1 MAKQSLLWT
10 ALPNGYTDTQTALR
24 VSVLVSPRLDAE
36 AEPQELKTFS
46 HFEKWPETL
55 AQSKFTLH
63 FGPSDQVTIAGN
75 DTTSTSHV
83 DTTLGGPDTSVWN
96 ALFPPTTFV
105 RGFAFSDHSKER
117 VLSYPAMKIDEL
129 VGTLYSS
136 LAATAGDDLPKVTEI
151 LNNPDWGKVI
161 SAVAE
166 IDRRFLD
173 QDHKLRD
180 ARQQFNRF
188 REDGFNGL
196 ESPATELALFQLFHT
211 PPSTEITGKYN
222 FPPPHPKSFAKWR
235 GFEQTKLPAPSDFA
249 KELDFHRIVAAMNQF
264 PTLLR
269 KLGLVVD
276 FIIAK
281 SEFNNAANQAL
292 SVTVDLP
299 PLPLGSPVAPAV
311 ASMQTRTLLD
321 PKRFLPVP
329 RVTPGAGDY
338 TASDGLLVLSPNRFR
353 LIQIDG
359 DGAGLKVMNF
369 ARTLSRMDGQ
379 KEKQVDPVTKTE
391 YEEGAPA
398 LRNAGMMLVHT
409 DRGAMLKNS
418 FDRQKTQN
426 DLVQQLHGGAT
437 VTPPQL
443 FAEDVV
449 RGYRIDIWDSKTKRW
464 RSLCQRTAEYDI
476 NASEVLL
483 QVEEEG
489 TLRLGATK
497 SPDPASNQDLV
508 WLHEALVSWTGWS
521 LCARAPGRTI
531 HHDSTSH
538 EDPVGDAEATVP
550 PGLRMKTRFNAL
562 LGSLPRLRYG
572 RKYWIR
578 ARVVDLAANSLPPNP
593 KDFGPESPSKHAVTY
608 LRYEPIS
615 PPSLTLV
622 KPAAAPVEAPA
633 EGESMERLAV
643 RTFNDT
649 TAKNTV
655 TITATARRFAVPSR
669 TNHREAEL
677 HGMLDHNG
685 KVDPATFTMLTAKDN
700 SFSQETLLLGGPL
713 AEPVPTI
720 FGVCE
725 EGQALPYLPEPLAL
739 EVVARIF
746 GHPNFA
752 ASALIPIPLYKP
764 TTSWPDAEP
773 FKIHLYENPA
783 DQPHFDEVT
792 RTLFIPL
799 PKAIRATLR
808 LSVRP
813 TRGALELLGPW
824 SWLTTD
830 AQKKRAQ
837 RGQHWMLTPW
847 RNVELVH
854 AVQKPLIT
862 PTITQ
867 IRIDR
872 GKDDKYAS
880 PNFTATCSIKSTDHL
895 DLRADWNEPIED
907 LAEPAGKNRART
919 DHAFAVKIT
928 EPESYGGKPDYLL
941 KGTDLVQSGGNFHD
955 KVASKFH
962 EFNDTRYRRI
972 EYWLEATTKF
982 REFMPA
988 TVLTKQVGGETVPTD
1003 EKIKVIG
1010 EKITAWIPNS
1020 AAPPAPRVLYVI
1032 PTFGWVRTT
1041 EAGKQSSWRRGGGLR
1056 VYLDRP
1062 WNVSGYG
1069 EMLAVVLPSAAAV
1082 GDPNTAPARQPLKNF
1097 VTQWGNDPIWLSAGV
1112 TGATPKQS
1120 NFPLARMAPD
1130 LNGAWLPAFA
1140 PADKKEAEQRPGP
1153 FATKAMLHPE
1163 IIGAFPESKVDLAPH
1178 DVFYDNERQLWYCD
1192 IEITWGASYYPFV
1205 RLALARYQPVSVTGA
1220 HLSPIVLA
1228 DFMPLVSERWLSVKA
1243 GNDPKKRQVSVFGST
1258 YSKSSA
1264 HVLETQSVAETS
1276 IIEVSVQRFDPALG
1290 EDFGWKREVD
1300 AVITLDGGKQTPAK
1314 PTATQL
1320 ARAKK
1325 LMQERNHAALLKEA
1339 LIGGVFITPPLWK
1352 GSVTLPQAP
1361 GGSTRYRL
1369 VIAEFEE
1376 YLVDDEDPYRPPFT
1390 KKDRRLVF
1398 IEQVELS

>member
-10 ALPNGYTDTQTALR
+10 ALPNGYTDDQTALR

-36 AEPQELKTFS
+36 AEPQELKTLP

-55 AQSKFTLH
+55 TQSKFTLH
-63 FGPSDQVTIAGN
+63 FGPVDEVAIAGN
-75 DTTSTSHV
+75 DTTSTSRV

-105 RGFAFSDHSKER
+105 RGFTFSDHSQER
-117 VLSYPAMKIDEL
+117 VISYPAVKIDEL
-129 VGTLYSS
+129 VGALYSS
-136 LAATAGDDLPKVTEI
+136 LASAAGDDLPKVTEI
-151 LNNPDWGKVI
+151 LNNPEWKKVI
-161 SAVAE
+161 TAVAE
-166 IDRRFLD
+166 IDRRFID
-173 QDHKLRD
+173 QDRKLRD
-180 ARQQFNRF
+180 TGQQFNRF
-188 REDGFNGL
+188 REDGFKGL

-211 PPSTEITGKYN
+211 PPSTPITSKYN
-222 FPPPHPKSFAKWR
+222 FPPPHPKSFAKWL
-235 GFEQTKLPAPSDFA
+235 GFEQTKLPAPEDFA

-276 FIIAK
+276 FIVAK
-281 SEFNNAANQAL
+281 SEFNNAANHPL

-299 PLPLGSPVAPAV
+299 PLPPGSAV
-311 ASMQTRTLLD
+311 VTATASMETRTLLD
-321 PKRFLPVP
+321 AKRFRPVP
-329 RVTPGAGDY
+329 RTAPGVVGDY
-338 TASDGLLVLSPNRFR
+338 KALDGLLVLNPNRFR
-353 LIQIDG
+353 LIQVDG
-359 DGAGLKVMNF
+359 DGAGLKVINF
-369 ARTLSRMDGQ
+369 ARTLGRMAGNKQ
-379 KEKQVDPVTKTE
+379 QQVDPVTKKDH
-391 YEEGAPA
+391 EEGAPA
-398 LRNAGMMLVHT
+398 LRNAGLMLIHT
-409 DRGAMLKNS
+409 SRSAMLEKS
-418 FDRQKTQN
+418 FERQKALNKAVETN
-426 DLVQQLHGGAT
+426 AA
-437 VTPPQL
+437 PPPL

-449 RGYRIDIWDSKTKRW
+449 RGYRIDIWDSKATRW

-476 NASEVLL
+476 NASEVLFE
-483 QVEEEG
+483 VEEEG

-508 WLHEALVSWTGWS
+508 WLHEALLSWTGWS
-521 LCARAPGRTI
+521 LCARAPGKTI
-531 HHDSTSH
+531 HHDSASH
-538 EDPVGDAEATVP
+538 EDPVGNADATVP
-550 PGLRMKTRFNAL
+550 PGLRMKTLVTAL
-562 LGSLPRLRYG
+562 PRSLPRLRYG

-593 KDFGPESPSKHAVTY
+593 KDFGPESPAKNAVTY

-615 PPSLTLV
+615 APSLTLV
-622 KPAAAPVEAPA
+622 KPTAAPVEAPA

-649 TAKNTV
+649 PAKNTV
-655 TITATARRFAVPSR
+655 TITATARRFAMPSR
-669 TNHREAEL
+669 TTHKEAEL

-685 KVDPATFTMLTAKDN
+685 NVDSTTFPMFAAKDN
-700 SFSQETLLLGGPL
+700 SFPQETLMLGGPL
-713 AEPVPTI
+713 AEPVLTI
-720 FGVCE
+720 FAVCE

-746 GHPNFA
+746 GHPTFPA
-752 ASALIPIPLYKP
+752 GTLIPIRLYQP
-764 TTSWPDAEP
+764 TANWPDAQP
-773 FKIHLYENPA
+773 FKIHLYEDPA
-783 DQPHFDEVT
+783 EQPHFDELT
-792 RTLFIPL
+792 RTLFVPL

-813 TRGALELLGPW
+813 TQDALELLGPW
-824 SWLTTD
+824 SWLTTP

-862 PTITQ
+862 PKITQ

-907 LAEPAGKNRART
+907 MAEPAGKNRART

-928 EPESYGGKPDYLL
+928 EPEGYGGTPEYLL

-955 KVASKFH
+955 EVASKYH

-972 EYWLEATTKF
+972 EYWLEATTRF

-988 TVLTKQVGGETVPTD
+988 TVLTKQVGVETVPTD
-1003 EKIKVIG
+1003 EHIKVIG

-1020 AAPPAPRVLYVI
+1020 AAPPAPHVLYVV

-1041 EAGKQSSWRRGGGLR
+1041 AAGKQSSWRRGGGLR
-1056 VYLDRP
+1056 VYLDRT

-1112 TGATPKQS
+1112 TGAAPRQG
-1120 NFPLARMAPD
+1120 NFPLARTAPD
-1130 LNGAWLPAFA
+1130 LTGAWLPAFA
-1140 PADKKEAEQRPGP
+1140 PADKKEAEQPPGP

-1178 DVFYDNERQLWYCD
+1178 DVFYDDERQLWYCD

-1220 HLSPIVLA
+1220 HLSNIVLA
-1228 DFMPLVSERWLSVKA
+1228 DFMPLVSERWLSVTA
-1243 GNDPKKRQVSVFGST
+1243 GADPKKRQVRVFGST
-1258 YSKSSA
+1258 FSKSSA
-1264 HVLETQSVAETS
+1264 HALETQSVAETS
-1276 IIEVSVQRFDPALG
+1276 VVEVWVERLDPALG
-1290 EDFGWKREVD
+1290 EDFGWKRESD
-1300 AVITLDGGKQTPAK
+1300 AVIIPDASFKQIPAK
-1314 PTATQL
+1314 KAPTAIQL

-1325 LMQERNHAALLKEA
+1325 LVQQRNYTAMLKEG
-1339 LIGGVFITPPLWK
+1339 LIGNVFITPTLWK

-1376 YLVDDEDPYRPPFT
+1376 YLVDDADPYHPPFT

-1398 IEQVELS
+1398 VEHVELS